1 MKDHFLHHFGELILT
16 FLKDQLL
23 ELNYCDISFYNLSW
37 TLRDRFVVLCR
48 TQFLFLQVKF
58 SRFLKCHPMILICQ
72 SDRSHVFAK
81 KANVVI
87 FIIANWQM
95 ARDVLQFISAFYSRH
110 SDLAFKFHKPK
121 QQKKKIKPN

>member
-48 TQFLFLQVKF
+48 TQFLFFAGK
-58 SRFLKCHPMILICQ
+58 ILP
-72 SDRSHVFAK
+72 VFEMSPYD
-81 KANVVI
+81 I
-87 FIIANWQM
+87 
-95 ARDVLQFISAFYSRH
+95 
-110 SDLAFKFHKPK
+110 DLSK
-121 QQKKKIKPN
+121 